1 MKNSL
6 SNNKN
11 PIYIRI
17 YEEIKSRILCGDIL
31 PGTRLQSKRVMS
43 ALHGY
48 SVNTIDSAYQQLVS
62 EGYIE
67 ARPKSGFFVSDPGPI
82 ARSPDFSKEIL
93 PRTAFMSDEPHRSAD
108 DFRVDFSPNAVDM
121 DAFPLSR
128 LRKIVK
134 ECFDKRAGEILCSY
148 DAAGSYDLRT
158 SLCRYLETARGLTC
172 RPDQIVIGAGTD
184 FVLQLI
190 MQIIRSDTPV
200 NAIAMEN
207 PLYNKAF
214 QIFSGMGISVRLI
227 PVGKEGLRTDLL
239 RQSDAD
245 IVYLTPSHQ
254 FPLGVILP
262 IHKRSDILSWASQKE
277 NRYIIEDDYDSEFR
291 YVGRP
296 IPPIGEADRNG
307 RVIYLGTF
315 SKSIAPSIR
324 ISYLV
329 LPERLLVAFRKN
341 LAFYAATVSSIDQ
354 IVLSRFIDSGDFER
368 HISRMRTLYRK
379 KRDVLLGALAQYRHE
394 LTIRGTDA
402 GLHLIVTVSNGMTE
416 SDLVAN
422 AAAKGI
428 RVYGISSYY
437 IDTGDPHLFI
447 RPGTVLLG
455 YAGLSEDQITY
466 GVKQLVEAWNLSSI
480 HDSNA
485 PDT

>member
-1 MKNSL
+1 MNTSL
-6 SNNKN
+6 PLGKD
-11 PIYIRI
+11 PIYIRL
-17 YEEIKSRILCGDIL
+17 YEDIKKRIICGDIK

-43 ALHGY
+43 SLYGY

-67 ARPKSGFFVSDPGPI
+67 ARPKSGFFVTDPGPI
-82 ARSPDFSKEIL
+82 ARSIDQGSD
-93 PRTAFMSDEPHRSAD
+93 AFPQAVPMNEKPNLATDGCL
-108 DFRVDFSPNAVDM
+108 VDFSPNAVDL
-121 DAFPLSR
+121 DAFPLPR
-128 LRKIVK
+128 LRRIVK
-134 ECFDKRAGEILCSY
+134 ECFEKSASEILCSY

-158 SLCRYLETARGLTC
+158 SLCHYLESARGLTC
-172 RPDQIVIGAGTD
+172 RPEQIVIGAGTD

-190 MQIIRSDTPV
+190 MQIICSDTPV
-200 NAIAMEN
+200 KAIAMEN

-214 QIFSGMGISVRLI
+214 QIFSGMGIPVRLI

-262 IHKRSDILSWASQKE
+262 INKRSEILSWAAQKD

-291 YVGRP
+291 YIGRP
-296 IPPIGEADRNG
+296 IPPIGESDRNG

-329 LPERLLVAFRKN
+329 LPDRLLAAFRKS
-341 LAFYAATVSSIDQ
+341 LAFYAATVSSVDQ

-379 KRDVLLGALAQYRHE
+379 KRDVLLGALAPFRDK

-402 GLHLIVTVSNGMTE
+402 GLHLIVTVSNGMSE
-416 SDLVAN
+416 KILLEK
-422 AAAKGI
+422 AAANGVRI
-428 RVYGISSYY
+428 YGISSYY
-437 IDTGDPHLFI
+437 IETGDPDLSI
-447 RPGTVLLG
+447 RPSTVLLG
-455 YAGLSEDQITY
+455 YAGLTEEQIAS
-466 GVKQLVEAWNLSSI
+466 GVHRLADSWNLLKE
-480 HDSNA
+480 
-485 PDT
+485 